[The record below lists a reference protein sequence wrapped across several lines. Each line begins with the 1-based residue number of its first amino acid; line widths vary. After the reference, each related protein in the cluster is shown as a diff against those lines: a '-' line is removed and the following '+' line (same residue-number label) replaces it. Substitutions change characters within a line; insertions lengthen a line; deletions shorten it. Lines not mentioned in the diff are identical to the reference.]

1 MTSIAA
7 ASPSRAWG
15 KKTWFGAAP
24 VIALLLGVTLLTA
37 RYPGQAVTAEQLRAE
52 LDNLDS
58 FEPTTPPSILAVDD
72 LENVKLAARRHLE
85 AASRLN
91 LDATLELWQRGYI
104 EAATE
109 LCGGNMSEAA
119 RRLGINR
126 TTLYNRMES
135 WTRR

>member
-1 MTSIAA
+1 MLFTDTTYVGIDTTSGRKTFTYAA
-7 ASPSRAWG
+7 
-15 KKTWFGAAP
+15 
-24 VIALLLGVTLLTA
+24 
-37 RYPGQAVTAEQLRAE
+37 
-52 LDNLDS
+52 LD
-58 FEPTTPPSILAVDD
+58 
-72 LENVKLAARRHLE
+72 
-85 AASRLN
+85 
-91 LDATLELWQRGYI
+91 RGYI

>member
-1 MTSIAA
+1 LRNI
-7 ASPSRAWG
+7 
-15 KKTWFGAAP
+15 
-24 VIALLLGVTLLTA
+24 VIRLTA

-58 FEPTTPPSILAVDD
+58 FEPAANPAMLAIND
-72 LENVKLAARRHLE
+72 LENIRQAARQHLE
-85 AASRLN
+85 TASRLN